1 METLQNL
8 MKMEN
13 YSSILNFILAS
24 IACVFIILL
33 TMKMVK
39 FIWKYLIKKPII
51 MLIKFFKPEL
61 KNLFDLIQWSIKIL
75 KSKKLEKTLK

>member
-61 KNLFDLIQWSIKIL
+61 KNLFDLIQQSIKML